1 MIRFE
6 GFTKRYGGATAVESL
21 TFAVEPGE
29 AVALLGPN
37 GSGKTTTLK
46 GAAGLIRPTA
56 GRVFVGTPGR
66 DASGAEA
73 RRAISFLPQRVSF
86 PEALTGLEVVEFY
99 RRLRGAAATRSG
111 EVLRL
116 ASLNGASSRLVSTY
130 SGGMIQRLGL
140 AVAAIPDAPV
150 MLLDEP
156 TAALD
161 PDGLCAFYGLVDRR
175 RRDGRTLLFTSH
187 QLGDVERLADRFLLL
202 IGGRL
207 AASLSRAELSE
218 RLASRGVLRLSFAA
232 RVPGLLEA
240 VRAVAPAAVWAGEE
254 LIVPGPAADRPRAL
268 DVVRSAGGRI
278 VNLVAEEARLDSL
291 YRELV
296 GSGDDGGTG
305 SRGDGE
311 TGGQGDGGTRA

>member
-6 GFTKRYGGATAVESL
+6 GFTKRYGIHMAVEAL
-21 TFAVEPGE
+21 TFRVEPGE

-46 GAAGLIRPTA
+46 GAAGLVRPTS
-56 GRVFVGTPGR
+56 GSVFVGEPER
-66 DASGAEA
+66 DASGPAG
-73 RRAISFLPQRVSF
+73 RRAISYLPQRVSF
-86 PEALTGLEVVEFY
+86 PDALTGLEVVEFY
-99 RRLRGAAATRSG
+99 RRLRGVAAERSG

-116 ASLNGASSRLVSTY
+116 ASLNGASARQVSTY

-140 AVAAIPDAPV
+140 AVAALPDAPV

-161 PDGLCAFYGLVDRR
+161 PDGLCAFYGLVERR
-175 RRDGRTLLFTSH
+175 RREGRTLLFSSH

-207 AASLSRAELSE
+207 AASLSRAELSQ
-218 RLASRGVLRLSFAA
+218 RLASRGVMRLALAA
-232 RVPGLLEA
+232 RVPGLLSA
-240 VRAVAPAAVWAGEE
+240 VRAVAPQAAWLAEE
-254 LIVPGPAADRPRAL
+254 LIVPGPAADRPRVL
-268 DVVRSAGGRI
+268 DVVRAAGGQ
-278 VNLVAEEARLDSL
+278 VMNLVAEEARLDSL

-296 GSGDDGGTG
+296 GSEGEGTG
-305 SRGDGE
+305 RPGDGE
-311 TGGQGDGGTRA
+311 TGGPGQGEKRT